1 MPNKPKGKQCLK
13 VKIDTGASGNTL
25 PVRTLMQMYP
35 QQLPQLQPNNTNLTA
50 YNGEQIKCIGKFTI
64 DVHHNSKI
72 KSVLFYVVDV
82 TGPAVIGLPTCER
95 LNIVTINVDHI
106 SPSVPTI
113 SNIDDLTQL
122 YPHQF
127 DTIGSFK
134 GTAMLRLKDDAVP
147 FIDAPRKCP
156 LHIKD

>member
-1 MPNKPKGKQCLK
+1 M
-13 VKIDTGASGNTL
+13 
-25 PVRTLMQMYP
+25 
-35 QQLPQLQPNNTNLTA
+35 
-50 YNGEQIKCIGKFTI
+50 
-64 DVHHNSKI
+64 
-72 KSVLFYVVDV
+72 DV

-106 SPSVPTI
+106 SPSVSTI
-113 SNIDDLTQL
+113 SNIDNLTQL
-122 YPHQF
+122 YPNQF

-156 LHIKD
+156 LHIKYELKAGIDNMEGQTIIRKVDEHTDWVSSLAYTTKRDGSL